1 MIGLFSLSGGSLTF
15 TLYYV
20 LLICT
25 TFSQGERM
33 VPYQL
38 EKLKKDSKELDHCI
52 ARMNKEGR
60 SDNVSQLQMKKARID
75 SYIQQMTEL
84 KYTYH

>member
-1 MIGLFSLSGGSLTF
+1 
-15 TLYYV
+15 
-20 LLICT
+20 
-25 TFSQGERM
+25 M

-52 ARMNKEGR
+52 ARMKKEGR

-75 SYIQQMTEL
+75 SYIQNVTEQ
-84 KYTYH
+84 KYKYH